1 MATEPVLAA
10 FQLAALQRGHSVRS
24 RALSD
29 YWQLTKPE
37 VNFLIAMTTVA
48 AFCLGSPKP
57 FTHFPWFLL
66 LNTLLGTVLVASGA
80 GTLNQLIE
88 RKFDAQMRRTSR
100 RPIAAGRIEPI
111 QALIFGS
118 LLSLAG
124 TIYLAL
130 AVRPT
135 ASLLALVTLSAYLFL
150 YTPLKRR
157 TPWCTLVGAF
167 PGAMPVLI
175 GYVAA
180 TGKLDSE
187 ALQLYAILF
196 LWQFPHFMAIAWM
209 YREDYARAGYEV
221 LPSGTEKARFMG
233 WQSVL
238 PALALVSVAFAPMAL
253 RHANPMFVTGTLL
266 LSLGFLYF
274 AARLALIRSNQSAR
288 RLLLV
293 SILHLPLVFLLV
305 VLAKV

>member
-10 FQLAALQRGHSVRS
+10 FQLTALQGRRSVRS
-24 RALSD
+24 RALPD
-29 YWQLTKPE
+29 YWELTKPE
-37 VNFLIAMTTVA
+37 VNFLIAMTTVT

-80 GTLNQLIE
+80 GALNQLLE

-118 LLSLAG
+118 LLSLTG

-135 ASLLALVTLSAYLFL
+135 ASLLALLTLSAYLFL
-150 YTPLKRR
+150 YTPLKRQ

-175 GYVAA
+175 GYAAA

-187 ALQLYAILF
+187 AWQLYAILF

-209 YREDYARAGYEV
+209 YREDYARAGYRV
-221 LPSGTEKARFMG
+221 LPPGTEKARFMG

-253 RHANPMFVTGTLL
+253 RHANPVFVTGTLL

-274 AARLALIRSNQSAR
+274 AAQLALIRSSQSAR
-288 RLLLV
+288 RLLLA
-293 SILHLPLVFLLV
+293 SILYLPLAFVLV

>member
-10 FQLAALQRGHSVRS
+10 FQLTALQRRHSVS
-24 RALSD
+24 SHVLSD
-29 YWQLTKPE
+29 YWELTKPE

-57 FTHFPWFLL
+57 FVHFPWMVLL
-66 LNTLLGTVLVASGA
+66 HTLLGTVLVASGA

-88 RKFDAQMRRTSR
+88 RRFDAQMRRTAR
-100 RPIAAGRIEPI
+100 RPIAAGRIEPVH
-111 QALIFGS
+111 ALTFGT
-118 LLSLAG
+118 LLSFAG
-124 TIYLAL
+124 ALYLAL
-130 AVRPT
+130 AVRPA
-135 ASLLALVTLSAYLFL
+135 ASLLALLTLGAYLFL

-157 TPWCTLVGAF
+157 TPLCTLVGAF

-180 TGKLDSE
+180 TGKLESE
-187 ALQLYAILF
+187 AWQLYAILF

-209 YREDYARAGYEV
+209 YREDYARAGYRV
-221 LPSGTEKARFMG
+221 LPIGTEKTRFMG

-238 PALALVSVAFAPMAL
+238 PALALVSVAFAPMAS
-253 RHANPMFVTGTLL
+253 RHANPVFVTGTLL

-288 RLLLV
+288 RLLLA
-293 SILHLPLVFLLV
+293 SILYLPLAFLLV
-305 VLAKV
+305 VLAKT

>member
-10 FQLAALQRGHSVRS
+10 FELAGLKRAHPVWS
-24 RALSD
+24 RVLSD
-29 YWQLTKPE
+29 YWELTKPE

-57 FTHFPWFLL
+57 FAQFPWLLL
-66 LNTLLGTVLVASGA
+66 LNTLLGTILVASGA
-80 GTLNQLIE
+80 GTLNQVIE
-88 RKFDAQMRRTSR
+88 RNFDARMRRTAR

-111 QALIFGS
+111 HALVFGM

-124 TIYLAL
+124 VLYLAL
-130 AVRPT
+130 AVRPA
-135 ASLLALVTLSAYLFL
+135 ASLLALLTLGAYLFF

-157 TPWCTLVGAF
+157 TPLCTLVGAF

-180 TGKLDSE
+180 TGKLDSQ
-187 ALQLYAILF
+187 AWLLYAILF

-209 YREDYARAGYEV
+209 YREDYARAGYQV
-221 LPSGTEKARFMG
+221 LPLGEEKERFMG

-238 PALALVSVAFAPMAL
+238 PALALISVALAPMAL
-253 RHANPMFVTGTLL
+253 RHANAALVAGMLL
-266 LSLGFLYF
+266 LSLGFLYY
-274 AARLALIRSNQSAR
+274 AARLALVRSSQSAR

-293 SILHLPLVFLLV
+293 SILYLPLVFLLV
-305 VLAKV
+305 VLARV

>member
-1 MATEPVLAA
+1 MATEPALAA
-10 FQLAALQRGHSVRS
+10 FQLSALQRRHSARS
-24 RALSD
+24 HVLSD
-29 YWQLTKPE
+29 YWELTKPE

-57 FTHFPWFLL
+57 LAHFPWLL
-66 LNTLLGTVLVASGA
+66 LLHTLLGTVLVASGA

-88 RKFDAQMRRTSR
+88 RRFDAQMRRTAR

-124 TIYLAL
+124 TIYLTL

-135 ASLLALVTLSAYLFL
+135 ASLLALLTLSAYLFI

-157 TPWCTLVGAF
+157 TPWCTLAGAF

-175 GYVAA
+175 GHVAA
-180 TGKLDSE
+180 TGKLDSQ
-187 ALQLYAILF
+187 AWLLYSILF

-221 LPSGTEKARFMG
+221 LPLGTEKARFMG

-238 PALALVSVAFAPMAL
+238 PALALVSVAFAPMAS
-253 RHANPMFVTGTLL
+253 RHANPVFVAGTPL

-288 RLLLV
+288 RLLLF
-293 SILHLPLVFLLV
+293 SILYLPLVFLFL

>member
-10 FQLAALQRGHSVRS
+10 FQLTALRGRHSVRS

-29 YWQLTKPE
+29 YWELTKPE

-57 FTHFPWFLL
+57 FVHFPWFLL

-80 GTLNQLIE
+80 GALNQLIE

-100 RPIAAGRIEPI
+100 RPIAAGRVEPVH
-111 QALIFGS
+111 ALVFGT
-118 LLSLAG
+118 LLSVTGVL
-124 TIYLAL
+124 YLTL
-130 AVRPT
+130 AVRP
-135 ASLLALVTLSAYLFL
+135 AARLFALLTLSAYLFL

-157 TPWCTLVGAF
+157 TRWCTLVGAF

-180 TGKLDSE
+180 TGKLDSQ
-187 ALQLYAILF
+187 AWQLYAILF
-196 LWQFPHFMAIAWM
+196 FWQFPHFMAIAWM
-209 YREDYARAGYEV
+209 YREDYARAGYQV
-221 LPSGTEKARFMG
+221 LPLGPERARFMG

-238 PALALVSVAFAPMAL
+238 AALALVPVAFAPMAS
-253 RHANPMFVTGTLL
+253 RHANPVFVMGTLL

-274 AARLALIRSNQSAR
+274 AARLALIRSSESAR

-293 SILHLPLVFLLV
+293 SILYLPLAFLLL

>member
-10 FQLAALQRGHSVRS
+10 FQLTALQRRHSVRS
-24 RALSD
+24 HVLSD
-29 YWQLTKPE
+29 YWTLTKPE

-57 FTHFPWFLL
+57 LVHFPWMLL
-66 LNTLLGTVLVASGA
+66 LHTLLGTVLVASGA

-88 RKFDAQMRRTSR
+88 RNFDAQMRRTAR

-111 QALIFGS
+111 QALVFGT
-118 LLSLAG
+118 LLSLTG
-124 TIYLAL
+124 VLYMAL
-130 AVRPT
+130 AVRPA
-135 ASLLALVTLSAYLFL
+135 ASLLALLTLSAYLFL

-157 TPWCTLVGAF
+157 TPMCTLVGAF

-180 TGKLDSE
+180 TGKLDSQ
-187 ALQLYAILF
+187 AWLLYVILF

-209 YREDYARAGYEV
+209 YREDYARAGYKV
-221 LPSGTEKARFMG
+221 LPLGKEKARFVG

-253 RHANPMFVTGTLL
+253 RHSNPALVAGTFLV
-266 LSLGFLYF
+266 SLGFLYF
-274 AARLALIRSNQSAR
+274 AVRLALIRSSQSAR

-293 SILHLPLVFLLV
+293 SVVYLPLVFLLQ
-305 VLAKV
+305 VLARV

>member
-1 MATEPVLAA
+1 MATEPVLAS
-10 FQLAALQRGHSVRS
+10 FQLTVLQRRHSARLH
-24 RALSD
+24 ALSD

-48 AFCLGSPKP
+48 AFCLGSPRSLA
-57 FTHFPWFLL
+57 HFPWFLL
-66 LNTLLGTVLVASGA
+66 LSTLFGTILVASGA

-88 RKFDAQMRRTSR
+88 RRFDSQMRRTAR

-118 LLSLAG
+118 VVSLAG
-124 TIYLAL
+124 TVYLAL

-135 ASLLALVTLSAYLFL
+135 ASLLALLTLSAYLFL

-157 TPWCTLVGAF
+157 TPWCTLAGAF

-180 TGKLDSE
+180 TGKLDPN
-187 ALQLYAILF
+187 AWQLYAILF

-209 YREDYARAGYEV
+209 YREDYARAGYKV
-221 LPSGTEKARFMG
+221 LPHGTEKARFMG

-238 PALALVSVAFAPMAL
+238 PSLALVSVGFAPMAL
-253 RHANPMFVTGTLL
+253 RHANPVLVMGTLL

-274 AARLALIRSNQSAR
+274 AARLALIRSKQSAR
-288 RLLLV
+288 RLLLA
-293 SILHLPLVFLLV
+293 SILYLPLVFLFV

>member
-10 FQLAALQRGHSVRS
+10 FQLTALQRRHSMRLHV
-24 RALSD
+24 LSD
-29 YWQLTKPE
+29 YWELTKPE

-57 FTHFPWFLL
+57 LAHFPWLL
-66 LNTLLGTVLVASGA
+66 LLHTLLGTVLVASGA
-80 GTLNQLIE
+80 GTLNQLLE
-88 RKFDAQMRRTSR
+88 RRFDAQMRRTSR
-100 RPIAAGRIEPI
+100 RPIAAGRVEPVH
-111 QALIFGS
+111 ALFFGT
-118 LLSLAG
+118 LLSLTG
-124 TIYLAL
+124 VLYLAL
-130 AVRPT
+130 AVRPA
-135 ASLLALVTLSAYLFL
+135 ASLLALLTLCAYLFF
-150 YTPLKRR
+150 YTPIKRR

-187 ALQLYAILF
+187 AWQLYAILF

-209 YREDYARAGYEV
+209 YREDYARAGYQV
-221 LPSGTEKARFMG
+221 LPLGPEKVRFMG

-238 PALALVSVAFAPMAL
+238 PALALVSVAFPPMAS
-253 RHANPMFVTGTLL
+253 RRANPVFVTGTLL

-274 AARLALIRSNQSAR
+274 AARLALIRSSQSAR

-293 SILHLPLVFLLV
+293 SILYLPLVFLLV

>member
-10 FQLAALQRGHSVRS
+10 FQLTALQRRHSVRS

-29 YWQLTKPE
+29 YWELTKPE

-57 FTHFPWFLL
+57 FVHFPWFLL

-80 GTLNQLIE
+80 GALNQLIE

-111 QALIFGS
+111 RALIFGS

-130 AVRPT
+130 AVRP
-135 ASLLALVTLSAYLFL
+135 AVSLLALLTLCVYLFF
-150 YTPLKRR
+150 YTPIKRR

-187 ALQLYAILF
+187 VWQLYAILF

-209 YREDYARAGYEV
+209 YREDYARAGYRV
-221 LPSGTEKARFMG
+221 LPVGTEKTRFMG

-238 PALALVSVAFAPMAL
+238 PALALVWVAFAPMAL
-253 RHANPMFVTGTLL
+253 RHANPLFVTATLL
-266 LSLGFLYF
+266 LSLGFLYC
-274 AARLALIRSNQSAR
+274 AARLALIRSSQSAR

-293 SILHLPLVFLLV
+293 SILYLPLTFLLL
-305 VLAKV
+305 VLAKI

>member
-1 MATEPVLAA
+1 MATEPVLAG

-29 YWQLTKPE
+29 YWELTKPE

-57 FTHFPWFLL
+57 FAHFPWFLL

-80 GTLNQLIE
+80 GALNQLVE
-88 RKFDAQMRRTSR
+88 RKFDGLMRRTSR
-100 RPIAAGRIEPI
+100 RPIAAGRIEPVH
-111 QALIFGS
+111 ALVFGT
-118 LLSLAG
+118 LLSLTG
-124 TIYLAL
+124 VLYLTL
-130 AVRPT
+130 AVRPA
-135 ASLLALVTLSAYLFL
+135 ASLLALLTLSAYLFL

-157 TPWCTLVGAF
+157 TPWCTLAGAF

-180 TGKLDSE
+180 TEKLDSQ
-187 ALQLYAILF
+187 AWQLYAILF

-209 YREDYARAGYEV
+209 YREDYARAGYQV
-221 LPSGTEKARFMG
+221 LPRGLEKARFMG

-238 PALALVSVAFAPMAL
+238 PALALASVALAPMAL
-253 RHANPMFVTGTLL
+253 RHANPVFVTGTLL
-266 LSLGFLYF
+266 LSLCFLYY
-274 AARLALIRSNQSAR
+274 AARLALIRSSQSAR

-293 SILHLPLVFLLV
+293 SILYLPLAFLLL
-305 VLAKV
+305 VLAKS

>member
-10 FQLAALQRGHSVRS
+10 FQLTALQRRHSVRS
-24 RALSD
+24 HVLSD
-29 YWQLTKPE
+29 YWELTKPE

-48 AFCLGSPKP
+48 AFYLGSPKP
-57 FTHFPWFLL
+57 LAHFPWLL
-66 LNTLLGTVLVASGA
+66 LLHTLLGTVLVASGA

-88 RKFDAQMRRTSR
+88 RRFDAQMRRTAR

-135 ASLLALVTLSAYLFL
+135 ASLLALLTLSAYLFL

-157 TPWCTLVGAF
+157 TPWCTLAGAF

-180 TGKLDSE
+180 TGKLDSQ
-187 ALQLYAILF
+187 AWLLYSILF

-221 LPSGTEKARFMG
+221 LPPGTEKARFMG
-233 WQSVL
+233 WQSVF

-253 RHANPMFVTGTLL
+253 RHANPVFVTGTLL

-293 SILHLPLVFLLV
+293 SILYLPLVFLLV
-305 VLAKV
+305 VLAKA

>member
-10 FQLAALQRGHSVRS
+10 FELAVLKRAHPVRS
-24 RALSD
+24 RVLSD
-29 YWQLTKPE
+29 YWELTKPE

-57 FTHFPWFLL
+57 FAQFPWFLL

-80 GTLNQLIE
+80 GTLNQFIE
-88 RKFDAQMRRTSR
+88 RNFDAQMRRTAR

-111 QALIFGS
+111 QALVFGM
-118 LLSLAG
+118 LLSLTG
-124 TIYLAL
+124 ILYLAL
-130 AVRPT
+130 AVRPA
-135 ASLLALVTLSAYLFL
+135 ASLLALLTLAAYLFF

-157 TPWCTLVGAF
+157 TPLCTLVGAF

-180 TGKLDSE
+180 TGKLDSQ
-187 ALQLYAILF
+187 AWLLYAILF

-209 YREDYARAGYEV
+209 YREDYARAGYQV
-221 LPSGTEKARFMG
+221 LPLGEEKARFMG

-238 PALALVSVAFAPMAL
+238 PALALISVALAPMAL
-253 RHANPMFVTGTLL
+253 RHANAALVAGTLL
-266 LSLGFLYF
+266 LSLGFLYYS
-274 AARLALIRSNQSAR
+274 ARLALVRSSQSAR

-293 SILHLPLVFLLV
+293 SILYLPLEFLLV
-305 VLAKV
+305 VLARV